1 MFSQMSFCHSVQGV
15 PHVTVGHD
23 ALDFTLQGPPTSP
36 DMGLGTL
43 SGPVPPVMG
52 HPVHPLLVTCGGNHW
67 KPVQTSLLDLTVHPP
82 TTHTLVLT
90 SSGHHQSMYG
100 WQADSTYPTEMLSCY
115 MYFYFH
121 QLINV
126 APALLVIVETV

>member
-1 MFSQMSFCHSVQGV
+1 MSFCHSVQWV
-15 PHVTVGHD
+15 PRVTVGHD

-43 SGPVPPVMG
+43 SGPAPPPSHGTSGPPPASDMWWQS
-52 HPVHPLLVTCGGNHW
+52 LETCSNFFIGPHCT
-67 KPVQTSLLDLTVHPP
+67 PPP

-100 WQADSTYPTEMLSCY
+100 WQAGSTYPTEMLSCY

-121 QLINV
+121 QPINV
-126 APALLVIVETV
+126 ALALLVIVETV